1 MPTTPKKRS
10 PPDAPASRHIA
21 VLGAGMAGVACARTL
36 VQAGH
41 RVTLIEKSRGAGGR
55 MATRRSDFGGFDHGA
70 QFFTVRDPRF
80 QRALAME
87 PELVVPWQVN
97 TVRVLDMLG
106 QTMAT
111 APKPRD
117 ARWVPV
123 GGMNTLV
130 KRWAEPLA
138 DGSLNSQTLLEARAS
153 SIERDAL
160 NAKQWQIRLE
170 GPENTQQ
177 VVSGFDAVVLAMP
190 HPQADDLL
198 RASRLAPA
206 LQEALRSVRV
216 APCWTLMIAFPQAMQ
231 PGLETFGPRWH
242 AASSDHHRIRWV
254 AREPSKPGRSPIERW
269 TIQASPEWS
278 AEHLED
284 DAERVKAKL
293 LKGFAEITGIRA
305 TPAFATAH
313 RWRFAQTT
321 QPLGQAYLLDAQA
334 GIGLCGDWC
343 LGNRVES
350 AFVSGLELALAMA

>member
-1 MPTTPKKRS
+1 MPTQKKNRSTP
-10 PPDAPASRHIA
+10 AHRHIA
-21 VLGAGMAGVACARTL
+21 VVGAGMAGVTCARTL

-55 MATRRSDFGGFDHGA
+55 MATRRSEFGGFDHGA

-80 QRALAME
+80 HLALQLE
-87 PELVVPWQVN
+87 PDLIVPWKVN

-106 QTMAT
+106 QTMST
-111 APKPRD
+111 APTPRD

-138 DGSLNSQTLLEARAS
+138 DGSLNSQILLEARVTA
-153 SIERDAL
+153 IEPDAL
-160 NAKQWQIRLE
+160 HEAQWQLRLE
-170 GPENTQQ
+170 GPEGSQT
-177 VVSGFDAVVLAMP
+177 VLGGLDAVVLAMP
-190 HPQADDLL
+190 HPQVDDVL

-206 LQEALRSVRV
+206 MQQAMKKVQV

-231 PGLETFGPRWH
+231 PGLESFGPRWH
-242 AASSDHHRIRWV
+242 AASSDHHRVRWV
-254 AREPSKPGRSPIERW
+254 AREPSKPGRSAIERW

-284 DAERVKAKL
+284 DPERVKAKL

-313 RWRFAQTT
+313 RWRYAQTT
-321 QPLGQAYLLDAQA
+321 QPLGQPYLLDAQA
-334 GIGLCGDWC
+334 GIGVCGDWC
-343 LGNRVES
+343 MGNRVES

>member
-1 MPTTPKKRS
+1 M
-10 PPDAPASRHIA
+10 A
-21 VLGAGMAGVACARTL
+21 VVGAGMAGVTCARTL

-55 MATRRSDFGGFDHGA
+55 MATRHSDFGGFDHGA
-70 QFFTVRDPRF
+70 QFFTVRDARF
-80 QRALAME
+80 HQALQVH
-87 PELVVPWQVN
+87 PELIVPWQVN

-111 APKPRD
+111 APGPRD
-117 ARWVPV
+117 VRWVPV
-123 GGMNTLV
+123 GGMNTLI
-130 KRWAEPLA
+130 KRWAQPLA
-138 DGSLNSQTLLEARAS
+138 DGSLGSQTLLEARVTA
-153 SIERDAL
+153 IEKDAL
-160 NAKQWQIRLE
+160 DATRWQLQLD
-170 GPENTQQ
+170 GPEGAQQ
-177 VVSGFDAVVLAMP
+177 VASGFDAVVLAIP
-190 HPQADDLL
+190 HPQADEVL
-198 RASRLAPA
+198 RASQLAPA
-206 LQEALRSVRV
+206 LQKKLASVQV
-216 APCWTLMIAFPQAMQ
+216 APCWTLLIAFPQAMQ

-269 TIQASPEWS
+269 TIQACPQWS

-305 TPAFATAH
+305 TPAFAAAH
-313 RWRFAQTT
+313 RWRYAQTT
-321 QPLGQAYLLDAQA
+321 RPLGQAYLLDAQA

-350 AFVSGLELALAMA
+350 AFLSGLELALAVA

>member
-1 MPTTPKKRS
+1 MPTHRKK
-10 PPDAPASRHIA
+10 PAAAEHRHVA
-21 VLGAGMAGVACARTL
+21 VVGAGMAGVTCARTL

-55 MATRRSDFGGFDHGA
+55 MATRRSEFGGFDHGA

-80 QRALAME
+80 HKALQLV
-87 PELVVPWQVN
+87 PDLVVPWQVN
-97 TVRVLDMLG
+97 TVRVLDVLG

-111 APKPRD
+111 APTPRD

-123 GGMNTLV
+123 GGMNTLL
-130 KRWAEPLA
+130 KCWAEPLA
-138 DGSLNSQTLLEARAS
+138 DGSLNSQTLLQARVTA
-153 SIERDAL
+153 IEPDAL
-160 NAKQWQIRLE
+160 NPSRWQLRLE
-170 GPENTQQ
+170 GPEGAQQ
-177 VVSGFDAVVLAMP
+177 VAGGFDAVVLAVP
-190 HPQADDLL
+190 HPQAADVL
-198 RASRLAPA
+198 RASRLAPEMQDA
-206 LQEALRSVRV
+206 LKQADV
-216 APCWTLMIAFPQAMQ
+216 APCWTMMVAFPQAMQ
-231 PGLETFGPRWH
+231 PGLESLGPRWH
-242 AASSDHHRIRWV
+242 AASSDHHRVRWV

-305 TPAFATAH
+305 TPAFTTAH
-313 RWRFAQTT
+313 RWRYAQTT
-321 QPLGQAYLLDAQA
+321 RPLGQAYLLDEQA